1 MSITG
6 PLGGSARTAGH
17 GRLRGAPPPPMA
29 AEDGPDM
36 ETGLD
41 RMRAA
46 REARLDSIPD
56 PERGDEGTTEAQPW
70 TAEGV
75 GRLVLMTIAG
85 LGAGAI
91 GSTLGRS
98 QQSCA
103 MKLLW
108 VRRGLERLTPAQSGA
123 KGGKGKAR
131 KVGG

>member
-1 MSITG
+1 MKLSHT
-6 PLGGSARTAGH
+6 
-17 GRLRGAPPPPMA
+17 RLLAPKP
-29 AEDGPDM
+29 AEPDGDE
-36 ETGLD
+36 ETGTDYLLGKAK
-41 RMRAA
+41 R
-46 REARLDSIPD
+46 REAARLDAIPD
-56 PERGDEGTTEAQPW
+56 PERGAEGTTEAQPW

-85 LGAGAI
+85 HGTGAI
-91 GSTLGRS
+91 GSALGRS

-108 VRRGLERLTPAQSGA
+108 VRKGLERLTPAQSGA